1 MPDSGFI
8 QRLKTKW
15 KVESIWQ
22 VVMILL
28 TFALTGSTVLYL
40 KKWLFIALG
49 FDDTT
54 SWITKTIVYLLFV
67 FPAYQLLILV
77 FGTLL
82 GQGTF
87 FWEKEKKLFYF
98 VKEKVGSIIKRS

>member
-1 MPDSGFI
+1 MAETSVI
-8 QRLKTKW
+8 QRLKSKW

-22 VVMILL
+22 VLLILL

-40 KKWLFIALG
+40 KKWLFLLLE

-54 SWITKTIVYLLFV
+54 SWITKTVVYLLFV
-67 FPAYQLLILV
+67 FPAYQFLILV

-82 GQGTF
+82 GQGSF
-87 FWEKEKKLFYF
+87 FWEKEKKLFRF
-98 VKEKVGSIIKRS
+98 VKEKVTSIAKRN

>member
-1 MPDSGFI
+1 MPETSI
-8 QRLKTKW
+8 IARLKSKW
-15 KVESIWQ
+15 QVNSLWQ
-22 VVMILL
+22 VVLILL

-40 KKWLFIALG
+40 KKWLFLLLE

-77 FGTLL
+77 FGTIL

-87 FWEKEKKLFYF
+87 FWEKEKKLFRF
-98 VKEKVGSIIKRS
+98 IKEKAGSIIGRS